1 MNKKAIR
8 LFSLGI
14 PLSITL
20 PFVVVSCSSSNF
32 VSEIDGGKNYDI
44 LWNTSFFKLPE
55 EKPSQIFDLKIQEF
69 ENKIN
74 NEINGNS
81 QNRKLLKLFAFSSLY
96 QSVKNP
102 YNREGKIATIN
113 DEKLKKFGDF
123 LSDQMKPDNDK
134 ITDDSKKTYNNFD
147 RFIEKFVDVKINVLA
162 FDTVEDATNSNKIK
176 AQINK
181 NLSLG
186 ESLNDDL
193 LDRLHFQLSF
203 KINDPKTNEL
213 IVNNGES
220 IFYRTPKIREER
232 EIINKNKNADL
243 ELRNLIE
250 NQFKYQGSKMY
261 FDLETQEFKSIVLTS
276 NVKLNGDKSTKPS
289 GFIEGTDTNRKLLF
303 FDFKQI
309 GKEEFQNYLI
319 FDLANS
325 SYFDPFLQTNF
336 NNYLKKQNLYVD
348 SKMKRIEINLKTSVK
363 YKEYPDDNNTNY

>member
-14 PLSITL
+14 PVTVAL

-32 VSEIDGGKNYDI
+32 VSEIDGAKNYDI

-55 EKPSQIFDLKIQEF
+55 EKPSQIFELKIQEF
-69 ENKIN
+69 ENRIN

-102 YNREGKIATIN
+102 YNREGKVATIN

-123 LSDQMKPDNDK
+123 LSDQMKPDDDK
-134 ITDDSKKTYNNFD
+134 ITDDNKKTYNNFD

-162 FDTVEDATNSNKIK
+162 FDTVEDTTNSNKIK

-213 IVNNGES
+213 VVNNGES

-232 EIINKNKNADL
+232 EVINKNKNADL

-250 NQFKYQGSKMY
+250 NQFKYQGSKIY
-261 FDLETQEFKSIVLTS
+261 FDLKTQEFKSIVLTS

-348 SKMKRIEINLKTSVK
+348 SKMKRIEINLKTSIK
-363 YKEYPDDNNTNY
+363 YKEYTDDNNTDS

>member
-123 LSDQMKPDNDK
+123 LSDQMKPDDDK
-134 ITDDSKKTYNNFD
+134 ITDDNKKTYNNFD

-232 EIINKNKNADL
+232 EVINKNKNADL
-243 ELRNLIE
+243 VLRNLIE

-348 SKMKRIEINLKTSVK
+348 SKMKRIEINLKTSIK
-363 YKEYPDDNNTNY
+363 YKEYADDNNPDS

>member
-14 PLSITL
+14 PVTVAL

-32 VSEIDGGKNYDI
+32 VSEIDGAKNYDI

-69 ENKIN
+69 ENRIN

-96 QSVKNP
+96 QAVKNP
-102 YNREGKIATIN
+102 YNREGKVATIN

-123 LSDQMKPDNDK
+123 LSDQMKPDDDK
-134 ITDDSKKTYNNFD
+134 ITDDNKKTYNNFD

-232 EIINKNKNADL
+232 EVINKNKNADL

-348 SKMKRIEINLKTSVK
+348 SKMKRIEINLKTSIK
-363 YKEYPDDNNTNY
+363 YKEYADDNNTDS

>member
-102 YNREGKIATIN
+102 YNREGKVATIN

-147 RFIEKFVDVKINVLA
+147 RFIEKFFDVKINVLA

-261 FDLETQEFKSIVLTS
+261 FDLETKEFKSIVLTS

>member
-14 PLSITL
+14 PVTVAL

-32 VSEIDGGKNYDI
+32 ISEIDGAKNYDI

-55 EKPSQIFDLKIQEF
+55 EKPSQIFELKIQEF
-69 ENKIN
+69 ENRIN

-102 YNREGKIATIN
+102 YNREGKVATIN

-123 LSDQMKPDNDK
+123 LSDQMKPDDDK
-134 ITDDSKKTYNNFD
+134 ITDDNKKTYNNFD

-162 FDTVEDATNSNKIK
+162 FDTVEDTTNSNKIK

-213 IVNNGES
+213 VVNNGES

-232 EIINKNKNADL
+232 EVINKNKNADL

-250 NQFKYQGSKMY
+250 NQFKYQGSKIY
-261 FDLETQEFKSIVLTS
+261 FDLKTQEFKSIVLTS

-348 SKMKRIEINLKTSVK
+348 SKMKRIEINLKTSIK
-363 YKEYPDDNNTNY
+363 YKEYADDNNTDS

>member
-14 PLSITL
+14 PVTVAL

-32 VSEIDGGKNYDI
+32 VSEIDGAKNYDI

-69 ENKIN
+69 ENRIN

-96 QSVKNP
+96 QAVKNP
-102 YNREGKIATIN
+102 YNREGKVATIN

-123 LSDQMKPDNDK
+123 LSDQMKPDDDK
-134 ITDDSKKTYNNFD
+134 ITDDNKKTYNNFD

-232 EIINKNKNADL
+232 EVINKNKNADL
-243 ELRNLIE
+243 DLRNLIE

-348 SKMKRIEINLKTSVK
+348 SKMKRIEINLKTSIK
-363 YKEYPDDNNTNY
+363 YKEYADDNNTDS

>member
-14 PLSITL
+14 PATVAL

-32 VSEIDGGKNYDI
+32 VSEIDGAKNYDI

-69 ENKIN
+69 ESRIN

-102 YNREGKIATIN
+102 YNREGKVATIN

-123 LSDQMKPDNDK
+123 LSDQMKPDDDK
-134 ITDDSKKTYNNFD
+134 ITDDNKKTYNNFD

-232 EIINKNKNADL
+232 EVINKNKNADL
-243 ELRNLIE
+243 VLRNLIE

-348 SKMKRIEINLKTSVK
+348 SKMKRIEINLKTSIK
-363 YKEYPDDNNTNY
+363 YKEYADDNNPDS

>member
-14 PLSITL
+14 PVTVAL

-32 VSEIDGGKNYDI
+32 VSEIDGAKNYDI

-69 ENKIN
+69 ENRIN

-102 YNREGKIATIN
+102 YNREGKVATIN

-123 LSDQMKPDNDK
+123 LSDQMKPDDDK
-134 ITDDSKKTYNNFD
+134 ITDDNKKTYNNFD

-162 FDTVEDATNSNKIK
+162 FDTVEDTTNSNKIK

-213 IVNNGES
+213 VVNNGES

-232 EIINKNKNADL
+232 EVINKNKNADL

-250 NQFKYQGSKMY
+250 NQFKYQGSKIY
-261 FDLETQEFKSIVLTS
+261 FDLKTQEFKSIVLTS

-348 SKMKRIEINLKTSVK
+348 SKMKRIEINLKTSIK
-363 YKEYPDDNNTNY
+363 YKEYTDDNNTDS

>member
-1 MNKKAIR
+1 MNKKAIC

-14 PLSITL
+14 PVTVAL

-32 VSEIDGGKNYDI
+32 ISEIDGAKNYDI

-55 EKPSQIFDLKIQEF
+55 EKPSQIFELKIQEF
-69 ENKIN
+69 ENRIN

-102 YNREGKIATIN
+102 YNREGKVATIN

-123 LSDQMKPDNDK
+123 LSDQMKPDDDK
-134 ITDDSKKTYNNFD
+134 ITDDNKKTYNNFD

-162 FDTVEDATNSNKIK
+162 FDTVEDTTNSNKIK

-213 IVNNGES
+213 VVNNGES

-232 EIINKNKNADL
+232 EVINKNKNADL

-250 NQFKYQGSKMY
+250 NQFKYQGSKIY

-348 SKMKRIEINLKTSVK
+348 SKMKRIEINLKTSIK
-363 YKEYPDDNNTNY
+363 YKEYTDDNNTDS

>member
-162 FDTVEDATNSNKIK
+162 FDAVEDATNSNKIK

>member
-14 PLSITL
+14 PVTVAL

-32 VSEIDGGKNYDI
+32 VSEIDGAKNYDI

-69 ENKIN
+69 ENRIN

-96 QSVKNP
+96 QAVKNP
-102 YNREGKIATIN
+102 YNREGKVATIN

-123 LSDQMKPDNDK
+123 LSDQMKPDDDK
-134 ITDDSKKTYNNFD
+134 ITDDNKKTYNNFD

-232 EIINKNKNADL
+232 EVINKNKNADL

-250 NQFKYQGSKMY
+250 NQFKYQGSKIY

-348 SKMKRIEINLKTSVK
+348 SKMKRIEINLKTSIK
-363 YKEYPDDNNTNY
+363 YKEYADDNNTDS